1 MDPIKQLRRV
11 AVVIVGTVALL
22 AGTAMLVL
30 PGPGS
35 IVIYVGLVVLST
47 EFVWAAVLVKRIK
60 ERAAHASRVVL
71 GRGEIYGNQPFRRR
85 IRSVFSRP
93 PESNATLN

>member
-11 AVVIVGTVALL
+11 AVIIVGTIALL

-60 ERAAHASRVVL
+60 ERAAHASRVVM

-85 IRSVFSRP
+85 IRSVFSKP
-93 PESNATLN
+93 PESKATLN

>member
-11 AVVIVGTVALL
+11 GIVIAGSILLL

-35 IVIYVGLVVLST
+35 IVIYIGFVILST
-47 EFVWAAVLVKRIK
+47 EFVWAAVVVKRIK
-60 ERAAHASRVVL
+60 EQAAHTGRVVM
-71 GRGEIYGNQPFRRR
+71 GRGKVYENVPFRSR
-85 IRSVFSRP
+85 IRALFAHPDTSKPS
-93 PESNATLN
+93 TQ